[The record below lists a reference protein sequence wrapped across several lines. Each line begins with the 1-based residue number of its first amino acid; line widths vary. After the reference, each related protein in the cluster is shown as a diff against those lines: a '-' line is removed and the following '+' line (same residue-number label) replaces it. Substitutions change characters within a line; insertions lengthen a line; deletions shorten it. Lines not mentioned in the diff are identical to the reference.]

1 VATVN
6 HLHLAGEL
14 HGHSV
19 YELTVRPLG
28 GGGVAVVAPS
38 PWRHDARC
46 AASHCAHS
54 RLATQLTT

>member
-19 YELTVRPLG
+19 YELTVRPPG

-38 PWRHDARC
+38 P
-46 AASHCAHS
+46 
-54 RLATQLTT
+54 